1 MGDDH
6 GGGPIRF
13 DTEFALGA
21 HGDTGDAQIPRRR
34 RAWVPAWCR
43 SGPCSPAVRLCL
55 LERRVEADSPGDS
68 TQMLVREPVAM
79 AAKLP
84 GKRALAEPLTTRGGR
99 LAHRVRIP
107 QQTRIR
113 VGNRLASPGRCAAP
127 LAADRRT

>member
-1 MGDDH
+1 
-6 GGGPIRF
+6 
-13 DTEFALGA
+13 
-21 HGDTGDAQIPRRR
+21 
-34 RAWVPAWCR
+34 
-43 SGPCSPAVRLCL
+43 
-55 LERRVEADSPGDS
+55 
-68 TQMLVREPVAM
+68 M

>member
-1 MGDDH
+1 
-6 GGGPIRF
+6 
-13 DTEFALGA
+13 
-21 HGDTGDAQIPRRR
+21 
-34 RAWVPAWCR
+34 
-43 SGPCSPAVRLCL
+43 
-55 LERRVEADSPGDS
+55 
-68 TQMLVREPVAM
+68 MLVREPVAM